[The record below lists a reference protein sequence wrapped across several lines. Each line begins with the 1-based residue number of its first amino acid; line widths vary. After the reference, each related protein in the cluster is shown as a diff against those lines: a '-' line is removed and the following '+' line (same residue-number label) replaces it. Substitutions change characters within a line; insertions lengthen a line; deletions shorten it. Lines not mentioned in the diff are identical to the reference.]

1 MGFVEIPS
9 NDVTTRYFNYN
20 NKVLTRTRDDTTG
33 NYLIFKQHLSNN
45 KTKLKNIYGGNGD
58 ISNISASF
66 LLKFP
71 NAKYSDFKQNKTLK
85 GQLFSTFKSFDSTGV
100 LSIFELDTSAP
111 NDTELSIY
119 VAVSWEANDVD
130 AETKANA
137 LIATVTNSTDLTNLF
152 TTLPVSSPFDTVVLD
167 TSLEPLTI
175 DMYVSSTIHSLVT
188 TYNSGAKNTDI
199 EIKTVGLYD
208 HIGVKINTEDD
219 NQYRRLRTNGIK
231 TVNIDGVDP
240 SEDVI
245 IATLF
250 DKDYK
255 KLYTIIQS
263 PSSYMQGTQGT
274 NGDLLNE
281 AVDGSM
287 TLDLDHNQFTTE
299 NRIDFIT
306 TMNTETGGHT
316 IIIDVYEGSAIIE
329 YRIIFDISKTQQE
342 INDVVAK
349 LSDDSEIQGI
359 INKSKTMN
367 TITANKTANKII
379 TRTQKLTKYAK
390 IVDIIHDET
399 NNQIKFK
406 TIGLYTHILYK
417 ATEEDTYIQTTDKVV
432 NIPIG
437 FTNKIDVKLV
447 DVNNNDI
454 MTILTH
460 YFDLVSPVI
469 TLNGGTEIT
478 MIVGDNYN
486 EQGATVTDN
495 SGESLTPVI
504 TGTVN
509 SNTPKGTYTITYT
522 ATDSSE
528 NSSTVYRTVKVLD
541 NFVDLIADNFKA
553 QAWPNKGLPTF
564 EPTKIKMTS
573 EHFIALYTDKTII
586 NYNNPFRIITRMAN
600 TVIPNSPHFEIGLSS
615 GSIGENLTHQ
625 FYLNG
630 SNPIRTTGVDFHPYP
645 ASVFPIGTF
654 NTANANR
661 YIVITYKSDGNTD
674 LEIFDEYS
682 VLMWGTTIS
691 TNMNWGVN
699 PYAMVFYINAGS
711 CQIDKVYT
719 TNNTEINITQSI
731 GHFVNLIADN
741 FSTSTQSG
749 GLPSFTNDSIITS
762 LYDAI
767 GLKTDKTTINYNN
780 PFRIITKLSFTTAV
794 EQYFEVGLS
803 SGGIGQGGAPH
814 YIIIRP
820 DMRTNNMSLVN
831 TYSVNS
837 FLESFYT
844 LNVNRYVVITYKSD
858 GNTDLEIFDEHSVII
873 WRTTITTNM
882 HFEARRTYAMTIY
895 VNNCSCKI
903 YDIYTTNNT
912 EINITQALGPQ

>member
-454 MTILTH
+454 MTILPH

-541 NFVDLIADNFKA
+541 NFVDLIADNFSTST
-553 QAWPNKGLPTF
+553 QSGGLPSFTNDS
-564 EPTKIKMTS
+564 IITS
-573 EHFIALYTDKTII
+573 LYDAIGLKTDKTTI
-586 NYNNPFRIITRMAN
+586 NYNNPFRIITKLSFTTA
-600 TVIPNSPHFEIGLSS
+600 VEQYFEVGLSS
-615 GSIGENLTHQ
+615 GGIGQGGAPHYIIIRPDMRTNNMSLVNTYSVNSFLES
-625 FYLNG
+625 FYTLN
-630 SNPIRTTGVDFHPYP
+630 V
-645 ASVFPIGTF
+645 
-654 NTANANR
+654 NR
-661 YIVITYKSDGNTD
+661 YVVITYKSDGNTD
-674 LEIFDEYS
+674 LEIFDEHS
-682 VLMWGTTIS
+682 VIIWRTTIT
-691 TNMNWGVN
+691 TNMHFEARRT
-699 PYAMVFYINAGS
+699 YAMTIYVNNCS
-711 CQIDKVYT
+711 CKIYDIYT